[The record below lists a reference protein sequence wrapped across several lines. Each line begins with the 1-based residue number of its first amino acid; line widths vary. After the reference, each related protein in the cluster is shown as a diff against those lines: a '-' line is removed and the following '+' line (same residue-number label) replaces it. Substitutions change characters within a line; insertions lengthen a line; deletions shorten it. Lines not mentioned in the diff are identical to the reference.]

1 MVIFNQEKER
11 TPQQR
16 REKVDDDLVAQ
27 KIIKNIDALLDR
39 ATVKKLRI
47 IYLVVYEI
55 CRKV

>member
-11 TPQQR
+11 IPQQR
-16 REKVDDDLVAQ
+16 REKMDDDLVAQ
-27 KIIKNIDALLDR
+27 KMKKNIYALLDR

>member
-1 MVIFNQEKER
+1 M
-11 TPQQR
+11 
-16 REKVDDDLVAQ
+16 DDDLVAQ
-27 KIIKNIDALLDR
+27 KMKKNIYALLDR